1 MSRHERF
8 RFRSLSALLDKASEL
23 GAPLPKPGDPAVL
36 LRSLPLEGR
45 ALPNR
50 LVALPMEG
58 ADADAGSG
66 PGELTFRRYRR
77 FAAGGSGVVWF
88 EAAAVV
94 PEGRSNPR
102 QLMLTPG
109 TRDAFKRL
117 VDETR
122 AAAKGPAGRP
132 QDVVLILQ
140 LTHAGRFSRPEGRP
154 RPLIVHHSPPL
165 DPLHGLSADHPVLDD
180 EALARIQDAFVASA
194 RLAAEAGFD
203 GVDVKACHGYLVSEL
218 LAAHTREG
226 SRYGGGLENR
236 ARYLLETAGR
246 IADLR
251 AGFFVTSRVNAADY
265 VPYPHGFGMSR
276 KAPGVEDL
284 SEAEYVVRRLAEL
297 GAPLLLTTLGI
308 PAFNPFIVRPFDRP
322 VKGAPTPDEH
332 PLEGVARHFRMTGEI
347 QRRIPGL
354 PVVVPG
360 ASWLRQYFPAVAA
373 GAVEAGLATLAGW
386 GRGALAYPDF
396 ANDLAERG
404 ELDPRRA
411 CTTCSLCS
419 RALRDQ
425 EPTGCFVRDDAYRRR
440 QSRGST
446 APEKT
451 RKENAT

>member
-1 MSRHERF
+1 MARHERF
-8 RFRSLSALLDKASEL
+8 RFRSLSALRDKAAEL

-36 LRSLPLEGR
+36 LRPLPLGGR
-45 ALPNR
+45 TLPNR

-58 ADADAGSG
+58 ADADAGGG
-66 PGELTFRRYRR
+66 PGDLTFRRYRR

-122 AAAKGPAGRP
+122 GAAKGPDGRTRN
-132 QDVVLILQ
+132 VVLILQ
-140 LTHAGRFSRPEGRP
+140 LTHAGRFARPEGRP

-165 DPLHGLSADHPVLDD
+165 DPLHGLPSDHPLLDD
-180 EALARIQDAFVASA
+180 EALGRIQDAFVTAA

-218 LAAHTREG
+218 LAARTRGG
-226 SRYGGGLENR
+226 SRFGGELENR
-236 ARYLLETAGR
+236 ARFLLETAER
-246 IADLR
+246 IAGLR
-251 AGFFVTSRVNAADY
+251 DGFFVTSRLNVSDF
-265 VPYPHGFGMSR
+265 VPYPFGFGMSR
-276 KAPGVEDL
+276 EASGTGDM
-284 SEAEYVVRRLAEL
+284 SEAENIVRRLIGL
-297 GAPLLLTTLGI
+297 GAPLLLTSLGI
-308 PAFNPFIVRPFDRP
+308 PAYNPFIVRPFDKP
-322 VKGAPTPDEH
+322 VQGAPLPDEH
-332 PLEGVARHFRMTGEI
+332 PLEGVARHLRMTGEL
-347 QRRIPGL
+347 QKLFGDL
-354 PVVVPG
+354 PVVGPG
-360 ASWLRQYFPAVAA
+360 TTWLRQYFPAIAA
-373 GAVEAGLATLAGW
+373 GSVEAGLAALVGW

-404 ELDPRRA
+404 ELDPRRV

-425 EPTGCFVRDDAYRRR
+425 EPTGCFVRDAEYRGRR
-440 QSRGST
+440 SGGN
-446 APEKT
+446 KT
-451 RKENAT
+451 LWINHRK